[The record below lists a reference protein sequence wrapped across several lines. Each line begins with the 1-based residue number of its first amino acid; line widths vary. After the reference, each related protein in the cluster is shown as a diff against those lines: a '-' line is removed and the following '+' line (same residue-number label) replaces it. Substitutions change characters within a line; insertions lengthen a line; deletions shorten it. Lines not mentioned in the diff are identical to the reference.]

1 MTTRSFILAVGFV
14 VAALVCFVPPNK
26 KVVNEGYKT
35 TAHNLE
41 YYSYEV
47 TDYPALFLRLGG
59 VLFLTGA
66 AWAVAGGRRR
76 LVVDADRVE
85 RSVQ

>member
-1 MTTRSFILAVGFV
+1 MTTRSFILAAGLI
-14 VAALVCFVPPNK
+14 VAALVCFIPPSK
-26 KVVNEGYKT
+26 LVVNEG
-35 TAHNLE
+35 HDINEFNLKHR
-41 YYSYEV
+41 SYET
-47 TDYPALFLRLGG
+47 TDYPTLFLRLGG

-66 AWAVAGGRRR
+66 AWAVTGGRRR